1 MIRATEHK
9 ILVNLTHSHS
19 NHFIF
24 RQIPGHYVKAKRNM
38 DNMTELKKINK
49 DCL

>member
-1 MIRATEHK
+1 MIRTTEHK

-24 RQIPGHYVKAKRNM
+24 RLNKGVKYRAI
-38 DNMTELKKINK
+38 T
-49 DCL
+49 